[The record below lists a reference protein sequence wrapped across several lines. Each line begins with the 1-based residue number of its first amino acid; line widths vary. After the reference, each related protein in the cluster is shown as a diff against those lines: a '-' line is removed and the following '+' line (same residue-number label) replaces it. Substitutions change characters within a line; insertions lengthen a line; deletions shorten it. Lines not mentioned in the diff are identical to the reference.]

1 MGPDGKYV
9 NRYIAYTA
17 GVAPASNPFCPG
29 GRHQRPAGWKYYGG
43 AISAPV
49 FGAIMGGVL
58 RTMNIEPD
66 ALPTGDKSELVIN
79 KKRFRWQIVI
89 CATYSPRGCRR
100 HPGAREMT
108 LDSRVAAAGDLFVA
122 VVGHQTDGRR
132 YIPQAIAQGVAA
144 VIAEADGQAE
154 DGAIVEMHGVPVIY
168 LSQLNQRLSALAGR
182 FTTSLASVC
191 VWSA

>member
-17 GVAPASNPFCPG
+17 GVAPASNRFATVVVINDPQG
-29 GRHQRPAGWKYYGG
+29 GKYYGG

-79 KKRFRWQIVI
+79 KKEVQVADRNLRDLLAPWVPT
-89 CATYSPRGCRR
+89 AP
-100 HPGAREMT
+100 AR
-108 LDSRVAAAGDLFVA
+108 AAK
-122 VVGHQTDGRR
+122 
-132 YIPQAIAQGVAA
+132 
-144 VIAEADGQAE
+144 
-154 DGAIVEMHGVPVIY
+154 
-168 LSQLNQRLSALAGR
+168 
-182 FTTSLASVC
+182 
-191 VWSA
+191 

>member
-1 MGPDGKYV
+1 MVVINDPQ
-9 NRYIAYTA
+9 
-17 GVAPASNPFCPG
+17 G
-29 GRHQRPAGWKYYGG
+29 GKYYGG

-49 FGAIMGGVL
+49 FRAIMGGVL

-79 KKRFRWQIVI
+79 KKRVQVADRNLRDLLAPWVPT
-89 CATYSPRGCRR
+89 A
-100 HPGAREMT
+100 PGRAAEMT

-182 FTTSLASVC
+182 LPPAASVC